1 MNELIKVDEKGKTTA
16 RELYEFLELRLGDF
30 SRWCK
35 SNIDDNQFAEEN
47 KDYEVFRIN
56 EENPQGGRPGKDY
69 LLSIDFAKKLCMIS
83 KSKRGEQA
91 RDYFIE
97 VEKRFKQQV
106 VILPSTYAEA
116 LRELAST
123 WEREQETIKQLEAAK
138 PKVEFFD
145 AVAESKDA
153 IPMGDA
159 AKVLNMG
166 IGRNKLFS
174 ILRQYKI
181 LMKNNRPYQ
190 EYVDRGYFRVIEQKY
205 SLTSGD
211 TRIDF
216 RTLVYQRGLDFI
228 RKFLQQKTA

>member
-1 MNELIKVDEKGKTTA
+1 MDELIKVDEKRKITA
-16 RELYEFLELRLGDF
+16 KELYEFLSPDDRSHY
-30 SRWCK
+30 SRWSK
-35 SNIDDNQFAEEN
+35 TNIEEN
-47 KDYEVFRIN
+47 EFYKEGLDWEGFATMANGN
-56 EENPQGGRPGKDY
+56 ETKNYK
-69 LLSIDFAKKLCMIS
+69 LTIDFAKHLCMLS
-83 KSKRGEQA
+83 RSERGKQA

-106 VILPSTYAEA
+106 VKLPATYAEA
-116 LRELAST
+116 LRELAAT
-123 WEREQETIKQLEAAK
+123 WEHDQEVTKQLEAAK

-166 IGRNKLFS
+166 MGRNKLFS

-205 SLTSGD
+205 SLQNGD

-228 RKFLQQKTA
+228 RKILQRKTA